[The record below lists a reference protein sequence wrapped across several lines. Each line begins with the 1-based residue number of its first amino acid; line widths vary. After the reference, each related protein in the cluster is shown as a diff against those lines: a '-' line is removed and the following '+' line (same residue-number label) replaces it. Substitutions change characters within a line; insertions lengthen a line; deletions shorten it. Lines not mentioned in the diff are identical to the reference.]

1 MIHLL
6 FNTFDHTLEINSNE
20 LGGTEKFE
28 RVTTIKTHEEGYYE
42 VLQRQ
47 EVTDKNAP
55 LFRFPIG
62 VTVIQYVHE

>member
-6 FNTFDHTLEINSNE
+6 FNTYEHTLDVTFLDTRN
-20 LGGTEKFE
+20 TDRFE

-47 EVTDKNAP
+47 NINEKNAP
-55 LFRFPIG
+55 LFRNPNKKKEIRFI
-62 VTVIQYVHE
+62 HE